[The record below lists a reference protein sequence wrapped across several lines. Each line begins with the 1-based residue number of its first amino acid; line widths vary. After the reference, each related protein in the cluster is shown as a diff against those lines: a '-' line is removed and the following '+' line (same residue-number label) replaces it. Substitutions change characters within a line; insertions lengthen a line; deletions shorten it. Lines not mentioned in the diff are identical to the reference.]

1 MVEPRKLMH
10 KDVVEKF
17 HHYPI
22 FRGTQIPFLAE
33 IEKMGFCRQPVDAV
47 AANSPAAQCYRELWQ
62 ELWDRSEQP

>member
-33 IEKMGFCRQPVDAV
+33 IEKMGFYRQPVGAV
-47 AANSPAAQCYRELWQ
+47 AANSPAAQRYRELWQ
-62 ELWDRSEQP
+62 ELWDRSEQS